1 MATIEPFPAL
11 RPRPDLAVRIC
22 ELPYDVVSSEEAR
35 RLAEGNPLSF
45 FHVSRPEID
54 LPPGT
59 DPHAPQAY
67 AKAQEN
73 FQRLIAGGALRQD
86 ARPCFYIYR
95 LVMGAHQQVGI
106 AAVASCE
113 EYLRGQIKK
122 HELTR
127 PDKEEDRRRHIET
140 LNAQT
145 GPAFLIHRADA
156 ALADFVRARMQS
168 EPDMDFTAAD
178 GVRHSTWTIAD
189 AGGIA
194 RVRER
199 FGQMNAL
206 YIADG
211 HHRTAAAA
219 QVYLNRSRARG
230 VAEAKAEAPPRCA
243 FFLAV
248 IFPHD
253 QLQVLPYHRA
263 LKDLNGL
270 TPAQLLQKLEP
281 VFEFLPESAPTP
293 AGRHE
298 VGLYLEGRWWRLRFR
313 SALVQAASPWERLDA
328 ALLQRHVLE
337 PLFGIADPR
346 TSERIQFVGG
356 IRGTGELQRLVQSG
370 ECACAFALY
379 PTSVE
384 ELMEVADAG
393 RILPPKSTWFEPK
406 LRDGLFC
413 HLI

>member
-1 MATIEPFPAL
+1 MATIQPFAAL
-11 RPRPDLAVRIC
+11 RPHPELAARIC
-22 ELPYDVVSSEEAR
+22 ELPYDVVTSEEAR

-45 FHVSRPEID
+45 FHVSRAEID

-59 DPHAPQAY
+59 DPHAPQVY
-67 AKAQEN
+67 AKAREN
-73 FQRLIAGGALRQD
+73 FERLIAQGALRRD
-86 ARPCFYIYR
+86 ARPRFYLYR
-95 LVMGAHQQVGI
+95 QILDAHEQTGLVAT
-106 AAVASCE
+106 ASCE
-113 EYLRGQIKK
+113 EYLRGVIKR

-145 GPAFLIHRADA
+145 GPAFLIHRANP
-156 ALADFVRARMQS
+156 ALAELVRARTQAAP
-168 EPDMDFTAAD
+168 EVDFKASD
-178 GVRHSTWTIAD
+178 GVRHSAWTVAD
-189 AGGIA
+189 PADIGFVRDHFA
-194 RVRER
+194 R
-199 FGQMNAL
+199 MPAL

-219 QVYLNRSRARG
+219 QVYLNRSRARSG
-230 VAEAKAEAPPRCA
+230 DADAAPAFA

-253 QLQVLPYHRA
+253 RLQVLPYHRA

-270 TPAQLLQKLEP
+270 TPAQLLQKLEA
-281 VFEFLPESAPTP
+281 VFESLPGEAPA
-293 AGRHE
+293 AGARHE
-298 VGLYLEGRWWRLRFR
+298 VGFYMAGRWRRLRFR
-313 SALVQAASPWERLDA
+313 RELTQARSPWERLDV
-328 ALLQRHVLE
+328 ALLQEHVLE
-337 PLFGIADPR
+337 PVFGIADPR

-356 IRGTGELQRLVQSG
+356 IRGTAELERLVNSG
-370 ECACAFALY
+370 ACACAFAMH

-384 ELMEVADAG
+384 ELMQIADAG

-406 LRDGLFC
+406 LRDGMFC